1 MIMMIISMVYHL
13 NVHIFVDVIQVEE
26 LSSGNWTDDYKR
38 FLCELVERGEIKS
51 FAEKHTT
58 RHVHFTIVPATLY
71 TEDPQE
77 LVKKLKLKSNISL
90 QNMVAFDS
98 AGVLKRYDSPE
109 QIIKDF
115 YPVRLR
121 GYDARKRALMK
132 QLVRDEAYARNKS
145 QFVAQIIS
153 GELDIFQFTSA
164 VFNKST
170 NTTAPRGGLSE
181 FEIKSKLI
189 QAGFL
194 SQSQIEALSE
204 NNSEQST
211 SIAQELPDNN
221 SSNNNTSTIE
231 KSDFSYLL
239 DMSIHSLTESRF
251 ESLRRQADTAAT
263 RLKELQGQSPADL
276 WLRDLEEL
284 ENALKASLNH

>member
-1 MIMMIISMVYHL
+1 
-13 NVHIFVDVIQVEE
+13 
-26 LSSGNWTDDYKR
+26 
-38 FLCELVERGEIKS
+38 
-51 FAEKHTT
+51 
-58 RHVHFTIVPATLY
+58 VPATLY
-71 TEDPQE
+71 TEDLHE

-109 QIIKDF
+109 QIIEDF

-153 GELDIFQFTSA
+153 GELDIFQFTSTSS
-164 VFNKST
+164 NKST
-170 NTTAPRGGLSE
+170 TPRGGLSE

-194 SQSQIEALSE
+194 SQSQIEAISQ
-204 NNSEQST
+204 NNSDKST
-211 SIAQELPDNN
+211 SIVQDLSDNN

-263 RLKELQGQSPADL
+263 RLKELQSQSPADL